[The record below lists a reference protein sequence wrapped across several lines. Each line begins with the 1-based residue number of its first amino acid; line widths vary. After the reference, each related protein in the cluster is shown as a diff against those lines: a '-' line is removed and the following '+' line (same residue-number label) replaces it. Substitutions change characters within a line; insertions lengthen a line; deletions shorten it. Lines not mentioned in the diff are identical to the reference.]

1 MAHALHTWI
10 LNEGQGGCV
19 SVTYSTDLDLSQQ
32 ETIANNRGFMVHA
45 HTITLSGLSKS
56 DAVEF
61 AKRMGFSE
69 GCADQAGEWILRLY
83 DLFIERDATL
93 IEINPMT
100 EDLLGRGSYNVYL
113 NLAVAC

>member
-1 MAHALHTWI
+1 M
-10 LNEGQGGCV
+10 CV
-19 SVTYSTDLDLSQQ
+19 LSVTYSTALELSKRQSLMIQ
-32 ETIANNRGFMVHA
+32 DSWYRYLIV

-61 AKRMGFSE
+61 ARRMGFSE

-100 EDLLGRGSYNVYL
+100 EDLLGRGRYNVYL
-113 NLAVAC
+113 NLAMVC